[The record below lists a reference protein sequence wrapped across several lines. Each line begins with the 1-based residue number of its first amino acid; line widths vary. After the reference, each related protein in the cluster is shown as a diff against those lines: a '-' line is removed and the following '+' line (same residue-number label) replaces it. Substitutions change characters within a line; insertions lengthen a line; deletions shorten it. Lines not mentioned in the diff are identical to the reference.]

1 MRQDKIMVI
10 VIFFSCC
17 MSGMEVGRQKT
28 IESMAKVSL
37 IVWNLWVC
45 HWLFVLPQLIFEDFD
60 LINELIWWILDT
72 QLLGKLMIDICL
84 VLFIVYV
91 STSWVCVCVFLPH
104 QSMASKEYQLK
115 IFKLI
120 KFHILAIWGR
130 GQHNIISSFADTKF
144 INIYF
149 GLCVRY

>member
-1 MRQDKIMVI
+1 MWY
-10 VIFFSCC
+10 FFSCC

-37 IVWNLWVC
+37 IVLNLWV
-45 HWLFVLPQLIFEDFD
+45 WLFVLPQLIFEDFD

-72 QLLGKLMIDICL
+72 QLLGKLMIDMSRVVHSLC
-84 VLFIVYV
+84 VYLL
-91 STSWVCVCVFLPH
+91 SLCVCL
-104 QSMASKEYQLK
+104 SSSSEEYQLK

-130 GQHNIISSFADTKF
+130 GQHNIISSLADTKF
-144 INIYF
+144 INICF
-149 GLCVRY
+149 GFCVRY